1 MSDIVENTLNEIL
14 AVVTEEPNCVTDEPN
29 CVTDVEDLNCVTE
42 EPKCVTE
49 EVKCVTEEVK
59 CVTEEPK
66 CVTEEPKCVTEV
78 ENCVTDV
85 EDPNCVTDEPKCVTE
100 VENCVTEEV
109 KPDNTPINQ
118 PILLFS
124 QILETYLE
132 ESSVKLD
139 SLKIPINPEIQK
151 YMLILCKD
159 NSSFFSTIEMSLKKI
174 IIDNKIDTKDIPE
187 VILLVANVYEMVKTD
202 KMIIHVNPYDI
213 IRTILDLIFTQYI
226 ETNKVQNKDLAIE
239 LLRIVDMAIEL
250 LKLETIKP
258 SKSCC
263 FF

>member
-1 MSDIVENTLNEIL
+1 MSDVVENTLNEIL

-29 CVTDVEDLNCVTE
+29 CVTDEPNCVTDIKDPNCVTE

-49 EVKCVTEEVK
+49 EVK
-59 CVTEEPK
+59 
-66 CVTEEPKCVTEV
+66 
-78 ENCVTDV
+78 
-85 EDPNCVTDEPKCVTE
+85 
-100 VENCVTEEV
+100 CVTEEV

-159 NSSFFSTIEMSLKKI
+159 KSSFFSTIEMSLKKI

>member
-14 AVVTEEPNCVTDEPN
+14 AVVTDEPN
-29 CVTDVEDLNCVTE
+29 
-42 EPKCVTE
+42 
-49 EVKCVTEEVK
+49 
-59 CVTEEPK
+59 
-66 CVTEEPKCVTEV
+66 CVTEV

-85 EDPNCVTDEPKCVTE
+85 EDPNCVTDEPKCVTDEPKCVTEE
-100 VENCVTEEV
+100 VKCVTEEV

-159 NSSFFSTIEMSLKKI
+159 KSSFFSTIEMSLKKI
-174 IIDNKIDTKDIPE
+174 IIDNMKW
-187 VILLVANVYEMVKTD
+187 
-202 KMIIHVNPYDI
+202 
-213 IRTILDLIFTQYI
+213 
-226 ETNKVQNKDLAIE
+226 
-239 LLRIVDMAIEL
+239 
-250 LKLETIKP
+250 
-258 SKSCC
+258 
-263 FF
+263 